1 MRKKNLNK
9 LTKNLGRY
17 LDQDQLEQVK
27 KAYFFAANAHSG
39 QFRVSGDPYVTH
51 PLAVAEILG
60 TLKMDQDCLS
70 AAMLHDVIEDSGI
83 PKTFLKK
90 EFNKKDVESFFKN
103 VTKQHE
109 KINILVNNVGRSE
122 PGDPEVMDYDV
133 WREQFSTNLDTAFF
147 AIKQIIPTMKKNDG
161 GSIVNISSVAGMRY
175 VGKPQVGYSASKA
188 ALMQMTKTTAIIH
201 AENKIRLNCVVP
213 GLMHTPLVK
222 RLANKYADGKYDE
235 FVKTRNNQVPM
246 KKMGSSFD
254 VANAVLFLASDE
266 AKYITGTEIVV
277 DGGLTATTP

>member
-1 MRKKNLNK
+1 MLNLDGKVAIVTGCGSKGEGWGNGRAITTLLARQGAKVIGTDLNFKAAKNTQDFILKENNK
-9 LTKNLGRY
+9 CEIHEVNMSNKN
-17 LDQDQLEQVK
+17 
-27 KAYFFAANAHSG
+27 
-39 QFRVSGDPYVTH
+39 
-51 PLAVAEILG
+51 
-60 TLKMDQDCLS
+60 
-70 AAMLHDVIEDSGI
+70 DVD
-83 PKTFLKK
+83 
-90 EFNKKDVESFFKN
+90 SFFKN
-103 VTKQHE
+103 VTNQHE

-147 AIKQIIPTMKKNDG
+147 AIKQIIPTMKKNGG

-213 GLMHTPLVK
+213 GLMHTPLVE
-222 RLANKYADGKYDE
+222 RLANKYADGKYEE

>member
-1 MRKKNLNK
+1 MLELKHTIRKKKIMLNLDGKTAIVTGCGSEGEGWGNGRAIATLLARQGAKVIGTDLNYKAAKNTQDFILKENNK
-9 LTKNLGRY
+9 C
-17 LDQDQLEQVK
+17 
-27 KAYFFAANAHSG
+27 
-39 QFRVSGDPYVTH
+39 
-51 PLAVAEILG
+51 EIQEVN
-60 TLKMDQDCLS
+60 MS
-70 AAMLHDVIEDSGI
+70 
-83 PKTFLKK
+83 
-90 EFNKKDVESFFKN
+90 NKKDVDSFFKN
-103 VTKQHE
+103 VTNQHQ

-122 PGDPEVMDYDV
+122 PGDPEIMDYDV

-147 AIKQIIPTMKKNDG
+147 AIKQIIPIMKKIGG

-213 GLMHTPLVK
+213 GLMHTPLVE

-266 AKYITGTEIVV
+266 AKYITGTEILV

>member
-1 MRKKNLNK
+1 MLKLKYKFMKKKIMLNLDGKTAIVTGCGSVGEGWGNGRAISTLLARQGAKVIGTDLNYKAAKNTQDFILKENNK
-9 LTKNLGRY
+9 C
-17 LDQDQLEQVK
+17 
-27 KAYFFAANAHSG
+27 
-39 QFRVSGDPYVTH
+39 
-51 PLAVAEILG
+51 EIYEVN
-60 TLKMDQDCLS
+60 MS
-70 AAMLHDVIEDSGI
+70 
-83 PKTFLKK
+83 
-90 EFNKKDVESFFKN
+90 NKKDVDSFFKN

-122 PGDPEVMDYDV
+122 PGDPEVLDYDV

-147 AIKQIIPTMKKNDG
+147 TIKQIIPIMKKIGG

-188 ALMQMTKTTAIIH
+188 ALIQMTKTTAVIH

-213 GLMHTPLVK
+213 GLMHTPLVE
-222 RLANKYADGKYDE
+222 RLANKYADGKYEE

-266 AKYITGTEIVV
+266 AKYITGTEIII

>member
-1 MRKKNLNK
+1 MLELKHTIRKKKIMLNLDGKTAIVTGCGSEGEGWGNGRAIATLLARQGAKVIGTDLNYKAAKNTQDFILKENNK
-9 LTKNLGRY
+9 C
-17 LDQDQLEQVK
+17 
-27 KAYFFAANAHSG
+27 
-39 QFRVSGDPYVTH
+39 
-51 PLAVAEILG
+51 EIHEVN
-60 TLKMDQDCLS
+60 MS
-70 AAMLHDVIEDSGI
+70 
-83 PKTFLKK
+83 
-90 EFNKKDVESFFKN
+90 NKKDVDSFFKN
-103 VTKQHE
+103 ATKQHE

-122 PGDPEVMDYDV
+122 PGDPEVLDYDV

-147 AIKQIIPTMKKNDG
+147 AIKQIIPTMKKNGG

-213 GLMHTPLVK
+213 GLMHTPLVE

>member
-1 MRKKNLNK
+1 MLELKHTIRKKKIMLNLDGKTAIVTGCGSEGEGWGNGRAIATLLARQGAKVIGTDLNYKAAKNTQDFILKENNK
-9 LTKNLGRY
+9 C
-17 LDQDQLEQVK
+17 
-27 KAYFFAANAHSG
+27 
-39 QFRVSGDPYVTH
+39 
-51 PLAVAEILG
+51 EIHEVN
-60 TLKMDQDCLS
+60 MS
-70 AAMLHDVIEDSGI
+70 
-83 PKTFLKK
+83 
-90 EFNKKDVESFFKN
+90 NKKDVDSFFKN

-122 PGDPEVMDYDV
+122 PGDPEVLDYDV

-147 AIKQIIPTMKKNDG
+147 AIKQIIPTMKKIGG

-213 GLMHTPLVK
+213 GLMHTPLVE
-222 RLANKYADGKYDE
+222 RLANKYADGKYEE
-235 FVKTRNNQVPM
+235 FVQTRNNQVPM

-254 VANAVLFLASDE
+254 VANAVLFLVSDE

>member
-1 MRKKNLNK
+1 MLELKHKIRKKKIMLNLDGKTAIVTGCGSEGEGWGNGRAIATLLARQGAKVIGTDLNYKAAKNTQDFILKENNK
-9 LTKNLGRY
+9 C
-17 LDQDQLEQVK
+17 
-27 KAYFFAANAHSG
+27 
-39 QFRVSGDPYVTH
+39 
-51 PLAVAEILG
+51 EIHEVN
-60 TLKMDQDCLS
+60 MS
-70 AAMLHDVIEDSGI
+70 
-83 PKTFLKK
+83 
-90 EFNKKDVESFFKN
+90 NKKDVDSFFKN

-122 PGDPEVMDYDV
+122 PGDPEVLDYDV

-147 AIKQIIPTMKKNDG
+147 AIKQIIPIMKKIGG

-213 GLMHTPLVK
+213 GLMHTPLVE
-222 RLANKYADGKYDE
+222 RLANKYADGNYEE

-246 KKMGSSFD
+246 KKMGGSFD

>member
-1 MRKKNLNK
+1 MLELKHKIRKKKIMLNLNGK
-9 LTKNLGRY
+9 TAIVTGCGSEGEGWGNGRAIATLLARQGAKVIGTDLNYKAAKNT
-17 LDQDQLEQVK
+17 QDFILKENNK
-27 KAYFFAANAHSG
+27 C
-39 QFRVSGDPYVTH
+39 
-51 PLAVAEILG
+51 EIHEVN
-60 TLKMDQDCLS
+60 MS
-70 AAMLHDVIEDSGI
+70 
-83 PKTFLKK
+83 
-90 EFNKKDVESFFKN
+90 NKKDVDSFFKN

-147 AIKQIIPTMKKNDG
+147 AIKQIIPIMKKNGG

-213 GLMHTPLVK
+213 GLMHTPLVE
-222 RLANKYADGKYDE
+222 RLANKYADGKYEE

>member
-1 MRKKNLNK
+1 MLELKHTIRKKKIMLNLDGKTAIVTGCGSEGEGWGNGRAIATLLARQGAKVIGTDLNYKAAKNTQDFILKENNK
-9 LTKNLGRY
+9 C
-17 LDQDQLEQVK
+17 
-27 KAYFFAANAHSG
+27 
-39 QFRVSGDPYVTH
+39 
-51 PLAVAEILG
+51 EIHEVN
-60 TLKMDQDCLS
+60 MS
-70 AAMLHDVIEDSGI
+70 
-83 PKTFLKK
+83 
-90 EFNKKDVESFFKN
+90 NKKDVDSFFKN

-122 PGDPEVMDYDV
+122 PGDPEVLDYDV

-147 AIKQIIPTMKKNDG
+147 AIKQIIPIMKKIGG

-213 GLMHTPLVK
+213 GLMHTPLVE

-266 AKYITGTEIVV
+266 AKYITGTEIIV

>member
-1 MRKKNLNK
+1 MLELKHTIRKKKIMLNLDGKTAIVTGCGSEGEGWGNGRAIATLLARQGAKVIGTDLNYKAAKNTQDFILKENNK
-9 LTKNLGRY
+9 C
-17 LDQDQLEQVK
+17 
-27 KAYFFAANAHSG
+27 
-39 QFRVSGDPYVTH
+39 
-51 PLAVAEILG
+51 EIHEVN
-60 TLKMDQDCLS
+60 MS
-70 AAMLHDVIEDSGI
+70 
-83 PKTFLKK
+83 
-90 EFNKKDVESFFKN
+90 NKKDVDSFFKN
-103 VTKQHE
+103 VTNQHQ

-147 AIKQIIPTMKKNDG
+147 AIKQIIPTMKKNGG

-213 GLMHTPLVK
+213 GLMHTPLVE
-222 RLANKYADGKYDE
+222 RLANKYADGKYEE

>member
-1 MRKKNLNK
+1 MLELKHKIRKKKIMLNLDGKTAIVTGCGSEGEGWGNGRAIATLLARQGAKIIGTDLNYKAAKNTQDFILKENNK
-9 LTKNLGRY
+9 C
-17 LDQDQLEQVK
+17 
-27 KAYFFAANAHSG
+27 
-39 QFRVSGDPYVTH
+39 
-51 PLAVAEILG
+51 EIHEVN
-60 TLKMDQDCLS
+60 MS
-70 AAMLHDVIEDSGI
+70 
-83 PKTFLKK
+83 
-90 EFNKKDVESFFKN
+90 NKKDVDSFFKN
-103 VTKQHE
+103 VIKQHK

-122 PGDPEVMDYDV
+122 PGDPENMGYDV

-147 AIKQIIPTMKKNDG
+147 AIKQIIPTMKKNGG

-175 VGKPQVGYSASKA
+175 IGKPQVGYSASKA

-213 GLMHTPLVK
+213 GLMHTPLVE
-222 RLANKYADGKYDE
+222 RLANKYADGKYEE

-266 AKYITGTEIVV
+266 AKYITGTEIIV

>member
-1 MRKKNLNK
+1 MLELKHKIRKKKIMLNLNGK
-9 LTKNLGRY
+9 TAIVTGCGSEGEGWGNGRAIATLLARRGAKVIGTDLNYKSAKNT
-17 LDQDQLEQVK
+17 QDFILKENNK
-27 KAYFFAANAHSG
+27 C
-39 QFRVSGDPYVTH
+39 
-51 PLAVAEILG
+51 EIHEVN
-60 TLKMDQDCLS
+60 MS
-70 AAMLHDVIEDSGI
+70 
-83 PKTFLKK
+83 
-90 EFNKKDVESFFKN
+90 NKKDVDSFFKN
-103 VTKQHE
+103 VTNQHE

-147 AIKQIIPTMKKNDG
+147 AIKQIIPIMKTIGG

-213 GLMHTPLVK
+213 GLMHTPLVE
-222 RLANKYADGKYDE
+222 RLANKYADGKYEE

-246 KKMGSSFD
+246 RKMGSSFD
-254 VANAVLFLASDE
+254 VAHAVLFLTSDE

>member
-1 MRKKNLNK
+1 MLELKHKIRKKKIMLNLDGKTAIVTGCGSEGEGWGNGRAIATLLARQGAKVIGTDLNYKAAKNTQDFILKENNK
-9 LTKNLGRY
+9 C
-17 LDQDQLEQVK
+17 
-27 KAYFFAANAHSG
+27 
-39 QFRVSGDPYVTH
+39 
-51 PLAVAEILG
+51 EIHEVN
-60 TLKMDQDCLS
+60 MS
-70 AAMLHDVIEDSGI
+70 
-83 PKTFLKK
+83 
-90 EFNKKDVESFFKN
+90 NKKDVDSFFKN

-109 KINILVNNVGRSE
+109 KINILVNNVGKSE
-122 PGDPEVMDYDV
+122 PGDPEVLDYDV

-147 AIKQIIPTMKKNDG
+147 AIKQIIPTMKKIGG

-213 GLMHTPLVK
+213 GLMHTPLVE

>member
-1 MRKKNLNK
+1 MLELKHKIRKKKIMLNLDGKTAIVTGCGSEGKGWGNGRAIATLLARQGAKVIGTDLNYKAAKNTQDFILKENNK
-9 LTKNLGRY
+9 C
-17 LDQDQLEQVK
+17 
-27 KAYFFAANAHSG
+27 
-39 QFRVSGDPYVTH
+39 
-51 PLAVAEILG
+51 EIHEVN
-60 TLKMDQDCLS
+60 MS
-70 AAMLHDVIEDSGI
+70 
-83 PKTFLKK
+83 
-90 EFNKKDVESFFKN
+90 NKKDVDSFFKN
-103 VTKQHE
+103 VKKENQ
-109 KINILVNNVGRSE
+109 KVNILVNNVGRSE
-122 PGDPEVMDYDV
+122 PGDPEIMDYDV

-147 AIKQIIPTMKKNDG
+147 AIKQIIPIMKKIGG

-213 GLMHTPLVK
+213 GLMHTPLVE
-222 RLANKYADGKYDE
+222 RLANKYADGKYEE

-254 VANAVLFLASDE
+254 VANAVLFLVSDE

>member
-1 MRKKNLNK
+1 MLELKHTIRKKKIMLNLDGKTAIVTGCGSEGEGWGNGRAIATLLARQGAKVIGTDLNYKAAKNTQDFILKENNK
-9 LTKNLGRY
+9 C
-17 LDQDQLEQVK
+17 
-27 KAYFFAANAHSG
+27 
-39 QFRVSGDPYVTH
+39 
-51 PLAVAEILG
+51 EIHEVN
-60 TLKMDQDCLS
+60 MS
-70 AAMLHDVIEDSGI
+70 
-83 PKTFLKK
+83 
-90 EFNKKDVESFFKN
+90 NKKDVDSFFKN

-122 PGDPEVMDYDV
+122 PGDPEVLDYDV

-147 AIKQIIPTMKKNDG
+147 AIKQIIPTMKKIGG

-213 GLMHTPLVK
+213 GLMHTPLVE

>member
-1 MRKKNLNK
+1 MLELKHTIRKKKIMLNLDGKTAIVTGCGSEGEGWGNGRAIATLLARQGAKVIGTDLNYKAAKNTQDFILKENNK
-9 LTKNLGRY
+9 C
-17 LDQDQLEQVK
+17 
-27 KAYFFAANAHSG
+27 
-39 QFRVSGDPYVTH
+39 
-51 PLAVAEILG
+51 EIHEVN
-60 TLKMDQDCLS
+60 MS
-70 AAMLHDVIEDSGI
+70 
-83 PKTFLKK
+83 
-90 EFNKKDVESFFKN
+90 NKKDVDSFFKN

-122 PGDPEVMDYDV
+122 PGDPEVLDYDV

-147 AIKQIIPTMKKNDG
+147 AIKQIIPTMKKIGG

-213 GLMHTPLVK
+213 GLMHTPLVE
-222 RLANKYADGKYDE
+222 RLANKYADGKYEE

>member
-1 MRKKNLNK
+1 MLELKHKIRKKKIMLNLDGKTAIVTGCGSEGEGWGNGRAIATLLARQGAKVIGTDLNYKAAKNTQDFILKENNK
-9 LTKNLGRY
+9 C
-17 LDQDQLEQVK
+17 
-27 KAYFFAANAHSG
+27 
-39 QFRVSGDPYVTH
+39 
-51 PLAVAEILG
+51 EIHEVN
-60 TLKMDQDCLS
+60 MS
-70 AAMLHDVIEDSGI
+70 
-83 PKTFLKK
+83 
-90 EFNKKDVESFFKN
+90 NKKDVESFFKN
-103 VTKQHE
+103 ATKQHE

-147 AIKQIIPTMKKNDG
+147 AIKQIIPTMKKIGG

-213 GLMHTPLVK
+213 GLMHTPLVE

>member
-1 MRKKNLNK
+1 MIMLKLKSKIRKRKIMLNLDGKTAIVTGCGSEGDGWGNGRAIATLLARQGAKVIGTDLNYKAAKNTQDFILKEKNK
-9 LTKNLGRY
+9 C
-17 LDQDQLEQVK
+17 
-27 KAYFFAANAHSG
+27 
-39 QFRVSGDPYVTH
+39 
-51 PLAVAEILG
+51 EIHEVN
-60 TLKMDQDCLS
+60 MS
-70 AAMLHDVIEDSGI
+70 
-83 PKTFLKK
+83 
-90 EFNKKDVESFFKN
+90 NKKDVDSFFKN

-147 AIKQIIPTMKKNDG
+147 AIKQIIPIMKKIGG

-213 GLMHTPLVK
+213 GLMHTPLVE
-222 RLANKYADGKYDE
+222 RLANKYADGKYEE

-254 VANAVLFLASDE
+254 VAHAVLFLASDE

>member
-1 MRKKNLNK
+1 MLELKHKIRKKKIMLNLDGKTAIVTGCGSEGEGWGNGRAIATLLARQGAKVIGTDLNYKAAKNTQDFILKENNK
-9 LTKNLGRY
+9 C
-17 LDQDQLEQVK
+17 
-27 KAYFFAANAHSG
+27 
-39 QFRVSGDPYVTH
+39 
-51 PLAVAEILG
+51 EIHEVN
-60 TLKMDQDCLS
+60 MS
-70 AAMLHDVIEDSGI
+70 
-83 PKTFLKK
+83 
-90 EFNKKDVESFFKN
+90 NKKDVESFFKN
-103 VTKQHE
+103 ITNQHQ

-133 WREQFSTNLDTAFF
+133 WKEQFSTNLDTAFF
-147 AIKQIIPTMKKNDG
+147 AIKQIIPKMKKDGG

-213 GLMHTPLVK
+213 GLMHTPLVE
-222 RLANKYADGKYDE
+222 RLANKYADGKYEE

-266 AKYITGTEIVV
+266 AKYITGTEIIV

>member
-1 MRKKNLNK
+1 MLESKHKIRKKKIMLNLDGKTAIVTGCGSEGDGWGNGRAIATLLARQGAKVIGTDLNYKAAKNTQDFILKENNK
-9 LTKNLGRY
+9 C
-17 LDQDQLEQVK
+17 
-27 KAYFFAANAHSG
+27 
-39 QFRVSGDPYVTH
+39 
-51 PLAVAEILG
+51 EIHEVN
-60 TLKMDQDCLS
+60 MS
-70 AAMLHDVIEDSGI
+70 
-83 PKTFLKK
+83 
-90 EFNKKDVESFFKN
+90 NKKDVESFFKN
-103 VTKQHE
+103 VKNQHQ

-122 PGDPEVMDYDV
+122 PGDPEVMDFNV

-147 AIKQIIPTMKKNDG
+147 AIKQVIPTMKKIGG

-213 GLMHTPLVK
+213 GLMHTPLVE
-222 RLANKYADGKYDE
+222 RLANKYADGKYEE

>member
-1 MRKKNLNK
+1 MLKLKRMIRKKKIMLNLDGKTAIVTGCGSEGEGWGNGRAIATLLARQGAKVIGTDLNYKAAKNTQDFILKENNK
-9 LTKNLGRY
+9 C
-17 LDQDQLEQVK
+17 
-27 KAYFFAANAHSG
+27 
-39 QFRVSGDPYVTH
+39 
-51 PLAVAEILG
+51 EIHEVN
-60 TLKMDQDCLS
+60 MS
-70 AAMLHDVIEDSGI
+70 
-83 PKTFLKK
+83 
-90 EFNKKDVESFFKN
+90 NKKDVDSFFKN

-147 AIKQIIPTMKKNDG
+147 AIKQIIPIMKKIGG

-213 GLMHTPLVK
+213 GLMHTPLVE

>member
-1 MRKKNLNK
+1 MLELKHKIRKKKIMLNLDGKTAIVTGCGSEGEGWGNGRAIATLLARQGAKVIGTDLNYKAAKNTQDFILKENNK
-9 LTKNLGRY
+9 C
-17 LDQDQLEQVK
+17 
-27 KAYFFAANAHSG
+27 
-39 QFRVSGDPYVTH
+39 
-51 PLAVAEILG
+51 EIHEVN
-60 TLKMDQDCLS
+60 MS
-70 AAMLHDVIEDSGI
+70 
-83 PKTFLKK
+83 
-90 EFNKKDVESFFKN
+90 NKKDVESFFKN
-103 VTKQHE
+103 VIKQHE
-109 KINILVNNVGRSE
+109 NINILVNNVGRSE

-147 AIKQIIPTMKKNDG
+147 AIKQIIPTMKKIGG

-213 GLMHTPLVK
+213 GLMHTPLVE
-222 RLANKYADGKYDE
+222 RLANKYADGKYE
-235 FVKTRNNQVPM
+235 QFVKTRNNQVPM

-266 AKYITGTEIVV
+266 SKYITGTEIVV

>member
-1 MRKKNLNK
+1 MLESKHKIRKKKIMLNLDGKTAIVTGCGSEGDGWGNGRAIATLLARQGAKVIGTDLNYKAAKNTQDFILKENNK
-9 LTKNLGRY
+9 C
-17 LDQDQLEQVK
+17 
-27 KAYFFAANAHSG
+27 
-39 QFRVSGDPYVTH
+39 
-51 PLAVAEILG
+51 EIHEVN
-60 TLKMDQDCLS
+60 MS
-70 AAMLHDVIEDSGI
+70 
-83 PKTFLKK
+83 
-90 EFNKKDVESFFKN
+90 NKKDVESFFKN
-103 VTKQHE
+103 VKNQHQ

-147 AIKQIIPTMKKNDG
+147 AIKQVIPTMKKIGG

-213 GLMHTPLVK
+213 GLMHTPLVE
-222 RLANKYADGKYDE
+222 RLANKYADGQYEK

-254 VANAVLFLASDE
+254 VASAVLFLASDE

>member
-1 MRKKNLNK
+1 MLELKHKIRKKKIMLNLNGK
-9 LTKNLGRY
+9 TSIVTGCGSEGEGWGNGRAIATLLARQGAKVIGTDLNYKAAKNT
-17 LDQDQLEQVK
+17 QDFILKENNK
-27 KAYFFAANAHSG
+27 C
-39 QFRVSGDPYVTH
+39 
-51 PLAVAEILG
+51 EIHEVN
-60 TLKMDQDCLS
+60 MS
-70 AAMLHDVIEDSGI
+70 
-83 PKTFLKK
+83 
-90 EFNKKDVESFFKN
+90 NKKDVDSFFKN

-147 AIKQIIPTMKKNDG
+147 AIKQIIPIMKKIGG

-213 GLMHTPLVK
+213 GLMHTPLVE
-222 RLANKYADGKYDE
+222 RLANKYADGKYEE
-235 FVKTRNNQVPM
+235 FVQTRNNQVPM

>member
-1 MRKKNLNK
+1 MLEFKHKISKKKIMLNLDGKTAIVTGCGSEGEGWGNGRAIATLLARQGAKVIGTDLNYKAAKNTQDFILKENNK
-9 LTKNLGRY
+9 C
-17 LDQDQLEQVK
+17 
-27 KAYFFAANAHSG
+27 
-39 QFRVSGDPYVTH
+39 
-51 PLAVAEILG
+51 EIHEVN
-60 TLKMDQDCLS
+60 MS
-70 AAMLHDVIEDSGI
+70 
-83 PKTFLKK
+83 
-90 EFNKKDVESFFKN
+90 NKKDVDSFFKN

-147 AIKQIIPTMKKNDG
+147 AIKQIIPTMKKNGG

-213 GLMHTPLVK
+213 GLMHTPLVE

>member
-1 MRKKNLNK
+1 MLELKHKIRKKKIMLNLDGKTAIVTGCGSEGEGWGNGRAIATLLARQGAKVIGTDLNYKAAKNTQDFILKENNK
-9 LTKNLGRY
+9 C
-17 LDQDQLEQVK
+17 
-27 KAYFFAANAHSG
+27 
-39 QFRVSGDPYVTH
+39 
-51 PLAVAEILG
+51 EIHEVN
-60 TLKMDQDCLS
+60 MS
-70 AAMLHDVIEDSGI
+70 
-83 PKTFLKK
+83 
-90 EFNKKDVESFFKN
+90 NKIDVESFFKN
-103 VTKQHE
+103 VTNQHQ

-147 AIKQIIPTMKKNDG
+147 AIKQVIPTMKKIGG

-201 AENKIRLNCVVP
+201 AENKIRLNSVVP
-213 GLMHTPLVK
+213 GLMHTPLVE
-222 RLANKYADGKYDE
+222 RLANKYADGKYEE

-266 AKYITGTEIVV
+266 AKYITGTEIIV

>member
-1 MRKKNLNK
+1 MLESKHKIRKKKIMLNLDGKTAIVTGCGSEGEGWGNGRAIATLLARQGAK
-9 LTKNLGRY
+9 VIGTDLNYKAAKNT
-17 LDQDQLEQVK
+17 QDFILKE
-27 KAYFFAANAHSG
+27 NNEC
-39 QFRVSGDPYVTH
+39 
-51 PLAVAEILG
+51 EIYEVN
-60 TLKMDQDCLS
+60 MC
-70 AAMLHDVIEDSGI
+70 
-83 PKTFLKK
+83 
-90 EFNKKDVESFFKN
+90 NKKDVDSFFKN

-147 AIKQIIPTMKKNDG
+147 AIKQIIPIMKKIGG

-213 GLMHTPLVK
+213 GLMHTPLVE

>member
-1 MRKKNLNK
+1 MLELKHTIRKKKIMLNLDGKTAIVTGCGSEGEGWGNGRAIATLLARQGAKVIGTDLNYKAAKNTQDFILKENNK
-9 LTKNLGRY
+9 C
-17 LDQDQLEQVK
+17 
-27 KAYFFAANAHSG
+27 
-39 QFRVSGDPYVTH
+39 
-51 PLAVAEILG
+51 EIHEVN
-60 TLKMDQDCLS
+60 MS
-70 AAMLHDVIEDSGI
+70 
-83 PKTFLKK
+83 
-90 EFNKKDVESFFKN
+90 NKKDVDSFFKN

-147 AIKQIIPTMKKNDG
+147 AIKQIIPTMKKIGG

-213 GLMHTPLVK
+213 GLMHTPLVE
-222 RLANKYADGKYDE
+222 RLANKYADGKYEE

>member
-1 MRKKNLNK
+1 MLKLKHKIRKKKIMLNLDGKTAIVTGCGSEGEGWGNGRAIATLLARQGAKVIGTDLNYKAAKNTQDFILKENNK
-9 LTKNLGRY
+9 C
-17 LDQDQLEQVK
+17 
-27 KAYFFAANAHSG
+27 
-39 QFRVSGDPYVTH
+39 
-51 PLAVAEILG
+51 EIHEVN
-60 TLKMDQDCLS
+60 MS
-70 AAMLHDVIEDSGI
+70 
-83 PKTFLKK
+83 
-90 EFNKKDVESFFKN
+90 NKKDVDSFFKN
-103 VTKQHE
+103 VTKHHE

-122 PGDPEVMDYDV
+122 PGDPEILDYDV

-147 AIKQIIPTMKKNDG
+147 AIKQIIPIMKKVGG

-213 GLMHTPLVK
+213 GLMHTPLVE
-222 RLANKYADGKYDE
+222 RLANKYADGKYEE

>member
-1 MRKKNLNK
+1 MLRLDGKTAIVTGCGSEGEGWGNGRAIATLLARQGAKVIGTDLNFKAAKNTQNFIHKENNK
-9 LTKNLGRY
+9 C
-17 LDQDQLEQVK
+17 
-27 KAYFFAANAHSG
+27 
-39 QFRVSGDPYVTH
+39 
-51 PLAVAEILG
+51 EIHEVN
-60 TLKMDQDCLS
+60 MS
-70 AAMLHDVIEDSGI
+70 NEEEV
-83 PKTFLKK
+83 
-90 EFNKKDVESFFKN
+90 NSFFKN

-147 AIKQIIPTMKKNDG
+147 TIKKIIPKMKKNGG

-213 GLMHTPLVK
+213 GLMHTPLVE
-222 RLANKYADGKYDE
+222 RLANKYADGKYEE

>member
-1 MRKKNLNK
+1 MLELKHTIRKKKIMLNLDGKTAIVTGCGSEGKGWGNGRAIATLLARQGAKVIGTDLNYKAAKNTQDFILKENNK
-9 LTKNLGRY
+9 C
-17 LDQDQLEQVK
+17 
-27 KAYFFAANAHSG
+27 
-39 QFRVSGDPYVTH
+39 
-51 PLAVAEILG
+51 EIHEVN
-60 TLKMDQDCLS
+60 MS
-70 AAMLHDVIEDSGI
+70 
-83 PKTFLKK
+83 
-90 EFNKKDVESFFKN
+90 NKKDVDSFFKN

-147 AIKQIIPTMKKNDG
+147 AIKQIIPTMKKIGG
-161 GSIVNISSVAGMRY
+161 GSVVNISSVAGMRY

-213 GLMHTPLVK
+213 GLMHTPLVE
-222 RLANKYADGKYDE
+222 RLANKYADGQYDE

>member
-1 MRKKNLNK
+1 MLELKHKIRKKKIMLNLDRKTAIVTGCGSEGEGWGNGRAIATLLARQGAKVIGTDLNYKAAKNTQDFILKENNK
-9 LTKNLGRY
+9 C
-17 LDQDQLEQVK
+17 
-27 KAYFFAANAHSG
+27 
-39 QFRVSGDPYVTH
+39 
-51 PLAVAEILG
+51 EIHEVN
-60 TLKMDQDCLS
+60 MS
-70 AAMLHDVIEDSGI
+70 
-83 PKTFLKK
+83 
-90 EFNKKDVESFFKN
+90 NKKDVDSFFKN

-122 PGDPEVMDYDV
+122 PGDPEVLDYDV

-147 AIKQIIPTMKKNDG
+147 AIKQIIPIMKKIGG

-213 GLMHTPLVK
+213 GLMHTPLVE
-222 RLANKYADGKYDE
+222 RLANKYADGKYEE

>member
-1 MRKKNLNK
+1 MLELKNTIRKKKIMLNLDGKTAIVTGCGSEGEGWGNGRAIATLLARQGAKVIGTDLNYKAAKNTQDFILKENNK
-9 LTKNLGRY
+9 C
-17 LDQDQLEQVK
+17 
-27 KAYFFAANAHSG
+27 
-39 QFRVSGDPYVTH
+39 
-51 PLAVAEILG
+51 EIHEVN
-60 TLKMDQDCLS
+60 MS
-70 AAMLHDVIEDSGI
+70 
-83 PKTFLKK
+83 
-90 EFNKKDVESFFKN
+90 NKKDVDSFFKN

-147 AIKQIIPTMKKNDG
+147 AIKQIIPTMKKSGG

-213 GLMHTPLVK
+213 GLMHTPLVE
-222 RLANKYADGKYDE
+222 RLANKYADGKYEE
-235 FVKTRNNQVPM
+235 FVKKRNNQVPM

>member
-1 MRKKNLNK
+1 MLELKHKIRKKKIMLNLDGKTAIVTGCGSEGEGWGNGRAIATLLARQGAKVIGTDLNYKAAKNTQDFILKENNK
-9 LTKNLGRY
+9 C
-17 LDQDQLEQVK
+17 
-27 KAYFFAANAHSG
+27 
-39 QFRVSGDPYVTH
+39 
-51 PLAVAEILG
+51 EIHEVN
-60 TLKMDQDCLS
+60 MS
-70 AAMLHDVIEDSGI
+70 
-83 PKTFLKK
+83 
-90 EFNKKDVESFFKN
+90 NKKDVESFFKN

-147 AIKQIIPTMKKNDG
+147 AIKQIIPTMKKIGG

-213 GLMHTPLVK
+213 GLMHTPLVE
-222 RLANKYADGKYDE
+222 RLANKYADGKYEE

-266 AKYITGTEIVV
+266 GKYITGTEIVV

>member
-1 MRKKNLNK
+1 MLELKRKIRKKKIMLNLDGKTAIVTGCGSEGEGWGNGRAIATLLARQGAKVIGTDLNYKAAKNTQDFILKENNK
-9 LTKNLGRY
+9 C
-17 LDQDQLEQVK
+17 
-27 KAYFFAANAHSG
+27 
-39 QFRVSGDPYVTH
+39 
-51 PLAVAEILG
+51 EIHEVN
-60 TLKMDQDCLS
+60 MS
-70 AAMLHDVIEDSGI
+70 
-83 PKTFLKK
+83 
-90 EFNKKDVESFFKN
+90 NKKDVDSFFKN

-122 PGDPEVMDYDV
+122 PGDPEVMDYDI
-133 WREQFSTNLDTAFF
+133 WKEQFSTNLDTAFF
-147 AIKQIIPTMKKNDG
+147 AIKQIIPIMKKIGG

-213 GLMHTPLVK
+213 GLMHTPLVE

>member
-1 MRKKNLNK
+1 MLKLKLEIRKRKIMLNLDGKNAIVTGCGSEGEGWGNGRAIATLLARQGAKVIGTDLNYK
-9 LTKNLGRY
+9 AAKNT
-17 LDQDQLEQVK
+17 QDFILKENNK
-27 KAYFFAANAHSG
+27 C
-39 QFRVSGDPYVTH
+39 
-51 PLAVAEILG
+51 EIHEVN
-60 TLKMDQDCLS
+60 MS
-70 AAMLHDVIEDSGI
+70 
-83 PKTFLKK
+83 
-90 EFNKKDVESFFKN
+90 NKKDVDSFFKN

-122 PGDPEVMDYDV
+122 PGDPEVLDYDV

-147 AIKQIIPTMKKNDG
+147 AIKQIIPTMKKIGG

-213 GLMHTPLVK
+213 GLMHTPLVE
-222 RLANKYADGKYDE
+222 RLANKYADGKYEE

>member
-1 MRKKNLNK
+1 MLELKHKIRKKKIMLNLDGKTAIVTGCGSEGEGWGNGRAIATLLARQGAKVIGTDLNYKAAKNTQDFILKENNK
-9 LTKNLGRY
+9 C
-17 LDQDQLEQVK
+17 
-27 KAYFFAANAHSG
+27 
-39 QFRVSGDPYVTH
+39 
-51 PLAVAEILG
+51 EIHEVN
-60 TLKMDQDCLS
+60 MS
-70 AAMLHDVIEDSGI
+70 
-83 PKTFLKK
+83 
-90 EFNKKDVESFFKN
+90 NKKDVDSFFKN

-122 PGDPEVMDYDV
+122 PGDPEVLDYDV

-147 AIKQIIPTMKKNDG
+147 AIKQIIPTMKKNGG

-213 GLMHTPLVK
+213 GLMHTPLVE
-222 RLANKYADGKYDE
+222 RLANKYADGKYEE